1 MKLCWLLGHKIIFS
15 CEPLMKLFLTV
26 TFLVKILLW
35 KMFYLRITVMLV
47 SGAYYYMTVWES
59 LWALKQGS
67 IVSTAVFH
75 SSRGDHSQLWTAAT
89 RSNREHV
96 TWRQR
101 WIKVDR
107 QDLSAL
113 QQHDG
118 KVGKNPH
125 ILVAVH
131 ICRQAV
137 TGRFSFQYI
146 TIHSI
151 FLRQKNFSSADL
163 SDHNY
168 NFSFQTAINDNK

>member
-1 MKLCWLLGHKIIFS
+1 
-15 CEPLMKLFLTV
+15 
-26 TFLVKILLW
+26 
-35 KMFYLRITVMLV
+35 MLV

-67 IVSTAVFH
+67 IVSTAVYH
-75 SSRGDHSQLWTAAT
+75 SSKGGHSEQWTAAT

-101 WIKVDR
+101 WMKEDR

-118 KVGKNPH
+118 KVGKSPH
-125 ILVAVH
+125 IFKQFLLWSSFADTVKYWSN
-131 ICRQAV
+131 QPM
-137 TGRFSFQYI
+137 TGRFSFQTESLY
-146 TIHSI
+146 TPF
-151 FLRQKNFSSADL
+151 FLGKKNFSSADL

-168 NFSFQTAINDNK
+168 NFSF